1 MSVQGIDVKVLNAF
15 GSRLVTIGHRKECD
29 EWYSYSC
36 GQKLSDGDVWKNA
49 EMITRCIA
57 DMNALNWSKRY
68 KESCTSDRD
77 FVKIG
82 ITEISVYQ
90 FLKTL
95 QYIMY
100 NCFDYEEYFNP
111 HQKEVAIF
119 LRKLEKDIMQNIIAM
134 IPEYKESKWS
144 EI

>member
-1 MSVQGIDVKVLNAF
+1 MSVQGIDVKVLNEF
-15 GSRLVTIGHRKECD
+15 GSKLVTIGFRKECD

-49 EMITRCIA
+49 EKITRCIA

-77 FVKIG
+77 LVKIG
-82 ITEISVYQ
+82 NSEISVYQ

-111 HQKEVAIF
+111 YQKEVAVF
-119 LRKLEKDIMQNIIAM
+119 LKDLEKDIMQNIIAM
-134 IPEYKESKWS
+134 IPEYKEAKWS